1 MKIPWKGLAI
11 LAVLIIAI
19 VMDIP
24 TMLTFMPVDD
34 SIKQE
39 KTEAHLQRMQEIM
52 SPLKKVQL
60 ALVELKQNRIRLM
73 VEKGT
78 TLPEN
83 HPILQ
88 NILQDNF
95 TVQSGDDGILL
106 KLKESADEDVFISDV
121 ADQLNGMLTNV
132 RKIKGI
138 RLHDVQRAIV
148 FDVENGKRLSD
159 LAEPMKTLLGDDF
172 EISLRE
178 DQNLYITR
186 EKQMANVISLGLD
199 LQGGMYQDVGVRVDD
214 VVISILDRLTE
225 ELEDNL
231 INDNVNYESVSR
243 ISGSEI
249 EVLLEADESFELT
262 GEAYTRL
269 LDRNYEVVAQ
279 DGGYIITLKEDEIAR
294 IKKKAIEQALETIR
308 NRIDQLGVKEPSIQL
323 RGEDSIIIQL
333 PGLKDPDQA
342 RRVIGTVAVLN
353 FHLVAIGNE
362 GTLENPAKNQVIMY
376 EEIRDPTTKEVLS
389 TRPYLLEK
397 KVQLQGDRIR
407 DSRVGFLPTTGAAYV
422 SLSLDDR
429 GKEEFAEITRNN
441 VGRLL
446 AIVLDGKVQ
455 SAPRLNEEISGG
467 EAQITGSFTPE
478 DATELALVLRSGALP
493 APIVINEER
502 TVGPSLGLD
511 SIMKSLFALSLGFV
525 VVMIFMIIYY
535 NVAGLFSVL
544 ALLFNLL
551 LIAAALAYFQATL
564 TLPGMAGIVL
574 TIGMAV
580 DANVLIFERI
590 REEIGRGSPIRTA
603 VNTGFKKATITILD
617 ANITTIL
624 AAIVLG
630 QFGTGPIRGFAVT
643 LSIGIAASLFT
654 SIIVGRLLFELVY
667 LRRARLETISI

>member
-24 TMLTFMPVDD
+24 TVMTYMPVED
-34 SIKQE
+34 SVKQA
-39 KTEAHLQRMQEIM
+39 KTEAHLQRMQETIA
-52 SPLKKVQL
+52 PLQKVQL
-60 ALVELKQNRIRLM
+60 ALVELKQNRIRLL
-73 VEKGT
+73 VEKGMT
-78 TLPEN
+78 FPED
-83 HPILQ
+83 HPILES
-88 NILQDNF
+88 ILQDNF
-95 TVQSGDDGILL
+95 TAQAGEEGILL
-106 KLKESADEDVFISDV
+106 KLKESADKDVFISDI

-138 RLHDVQRAIV
+138 RIHDVQRAIV
-148 FDVENGKRLSD
+148 FEMQPGKRLSD
-159 LAEPMKTLLGDDF
+159 LAEPMKTLLDDKF
-172 EISLRE
+172 EVSYRE
-178 DQNLYITR
+178 EQNLYITR
-186 EKQMANVISLGLD
+186 EKEMANVISLGLD
-199 LQGGMYQDVGVRVDD
+199 LLGGMYQDIGVQVD
-214 VVISILDRLTE
+214 VVVLSILDRLAE

-231 INDNVNYESVSR
+231 INDNVNYETVTR
-243 ISGSEI
+243 ISESQI
-249 EVLLEADESFELT
+249 EVVLEPDESFELT
-262 GEAYTRL
+262 GEEYKRL
-269 LDRNYEVVAQ
+269 LDRNYEVVSQ
-279 DGGYIITLKEDEIAR
+279 GNGYLITLKEDEAQR
-294 IKKKAIEQALETIR
+294 IKKRAIEQALETIR

-353 FHLVAIGNE
+353 FQFVANKGS
-362 GTLENPAKNQVIMY
+362 LENPGKNQVIMY

-397 KVQLQGDRIR
+397 KVQLKGDRIR
-407 DSRVGFLPTTGAAYV
+407 DSRVGFLSTTGAAYV

-429 GKEEFAEITRNN
+429 GKDEFAEITRNN

-502 TVGPSLGLD
+502 TIGPTLGLD

-525 VVMIFMIIYY
+525 AVMIFMIVYY

-574 TIGMAV
+574 TVGMAV

-590 REEIGRGSPIRTA
+590 REEISRGSPIRTA
-603 VNTGFKKATITILD
+603 VNIGFKKATITILD

-624 AAIVLG
+624 AAIVIG

-643 LSIGIAASLFT
+643 LSIGIAASMFT
-654 SIIVGRLLFELVY
+654 SIIVGRLLFEMIY
-667 LRRARLETISI
+667 LRRARLEKISI